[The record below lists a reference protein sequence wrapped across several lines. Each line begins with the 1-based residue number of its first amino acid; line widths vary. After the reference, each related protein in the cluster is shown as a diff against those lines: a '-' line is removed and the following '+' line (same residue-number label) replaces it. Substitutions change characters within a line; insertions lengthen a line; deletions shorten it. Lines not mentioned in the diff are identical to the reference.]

1 MNFKK
6 TIKIFLLDGE
16 IDGRLTC
23 ELSNWTGK
31 AYKIPRN
38 KVNTSSDRSDL
49 LKAGIYLLFGKSED
63 DSFEGEAY
71 IGESENIYERLK
83 QHLREKEFWYDSILI
98 ISKDENLNKAHIK
111 YLENKLY
118 ITADSSRRYKLK
130 NENVP
135 TKPSISESESAEM
148 DEFISN
154 IKILVNTLGYKIF
167 DETTVADEKLNE
179 TEIFYIEAV
188 RGAKARGKSV
198 SNGFLV
204 FKGSEIAISIVNSFS
219 ESMKSLREKLINENI
234 IIKDGDKLILEKDYI
249 FSSPSTAAIIVMG
262 RSANGKTEWKL
273 KNGKTLQDIETSN

>member
-23 ELSNWTGK
+23 ELSNRTGK

-38 KVNTSSDRSDL
+38 KVNSSSDRPDL

-118 ITADSSRRYKLK
+118 ITAD
-130 NENVP
+130 
-135 TKPSISESESAEM
+135 
-148 DEFISN
+148 
-154 IKILVNTLGYKIF
+154 
-167 DETTVADEKLNE
+167 
-179 TEIFYIEAV
+179 
-188 RGAKARGKSV
+188 
-198 SNGFLV
+198 
-204 FKGSEIAISIVNSFS
+204 
-219 ESMKSLREKLINENI
+219 
-234 IIKDGDKLILEKDYI
+234 
-249 FSSPSTAAIIVMG
+249 
-262 RSANGKTEWKL
+262 
-273 KNGKTLQDIETSN
+273 

>member
-219 ESMKSLREKLINENI
+219 ESMKKLREKLINENI

>member
-23 ELSNWTGK
+23 ELSNRTGK

-38 KVNTSSDRSDL
+38 KVNSSSDRPDL

>member
-23 ELSNWTGK
+23 ELSNRTGK

-38 KVNTSSDRSDL
+38 KVNSSSDRPDL

-219 ESMKSLREKLINENI
+219 ESMKKLREKLINENI